1 MSSAAPAAPDAPAAD
16 HGPSRAFWAVAL
28 VLLPLLNFGLILAT
42 SYLAGFAG
50 MVLLAI
56 LELAGIRWYLRRQG
70 FGAGWV
76 VLAGALS
83 IAISFAVVVVG
94 VLVLFSYGCDG
105 GPCLS

>member
-1 MSSAAPAAPDAPAAD
+1 
-16 HGPSRAFWAVAL
+16 
-28 VLLPLLNFGLILAT
+28 
-42 SYLAGFAG
+42 

-83 IAISFAVVVVG
+83 IAISFAVVA
-94 VLVLFSYGCDG
+94 DG
-105 GPCLS
+105 RHREPLA